1 MTARID
7 ELDMRV
13 VRELQ
18 SDARQSYREIAEKL
32 KIAEGTV
39 YNRVNK
45 LKEMRVIKKFIVDIN
60 YSKLGYDLT
69 ALIGIRG
76 KGGHLPEIEEKISKE
91 KNVTTLY
98 DVTGEYDA
106 IAVAK
111 FHDRAELND
120 LVKRINAL
128 PNVERTN
135 TMIALNTIKEEHGV
149 EVK

>member
-1 MTARID
+1 MAKVDEID
-7 ELDMRV
+7 LKILKEF
-13 VRELQ
+13 Q
-18 SDARQSYREIAEKL
+18 SDARQSYRDIAEKL

-45 LKEMRVIKKFIVDIN
+45 LKEMGIIRKFIVDIN
-60 YSKLGYDLT
+60 YSKLGYDLI
-69 ALIGIRG
+69 AIIGIRG

-91 KNVTTLY
+91 KNVTTVY

-111 FHDRAELND
+111 FHDRTELND

-135 TMIALNTIKEEHGV
+135 TMIALNMVKEEHGV
-149 EVK
+149 ELR

>member
-1 MTARID
+1 MSGKID
-7 ELDMRV
+7 ELDGGII
-13 VRELQ
+13 REFQ
-18 SDARQSYREIAEKL
+18 RDARQSYREIAEKL

-45 LKEMRVIKKFIVDIN
+45 LKEMGVIRRFIVDIN

-76 KGGHLPEIEEKISKE
+76 KGGHLPEIEERISKE
-91 KNVTTLY
+91 KSVTTLY

-111 FHDRAELND
+111 FRDRSELND
-120 LVKRINAL
+120 LVKRINSL
-128 PNVERTN
+128 TNVERTN
-135 TMIALNTIKEEHGV
+135 TMIALNTIKEQHGI
-149 EVK
+149 EM

>member
-1 MTARID
+1 MAKVD
-7 ELDMRV
+7 ELDLRII
-13 VRELQ
+13 REFQ
-18 SDARQSYREIAEKL
+18 IDARQSYRDIAEKL

-45 LKEMRVIKKFIVDIN
+45 LKEMGIIKKFIVDIN
-60 YSKLGYDLT
+60 YSKLGYDLV
-69 ALIGIRG
+69 AIIGIRG
-76 KGGHLPEIEEKISKE
+76 KGGHLPEIEEKVSKE
-91 KNVTTLY
+91 KNVTTVY

-111 FHDRAELND
+111 FHDRTELND

-135 TMIALNTIKEEHGV
+135 TMIALNIVKEEHGV
-149 EVK
+149 ELR

>member
-1 MTARID
+1 MIGKID
-7 ELDMRV
+7 ELDV
-13 VRELQ
+13 KIIKEFQ
-18 SDARQSYREIAEKL
+18 TDARQSYREIAEKL
-32 KIAEGTV
+32 RIAEGTV

-45 LKEMRVIKKFIVDIN
+45 LKEMGIIKKFIVDID

-69 ALIGIRG
+69 AIIGIRS

-91 KNVTTLY
+91 KNVTTVY

-111 FHDRAELND
+111 FKDRSELNE

-128 PNVERTN
+128 PNIERTN
-135 TMIALNTIKEEHGV
+135 TMIALNTVKEEHGV

>member
-1 MTARID
+1 MAAKID
-7 ELDMRV
+7 ELD
-13 VRELQ
+13 VRILKEFQ
-18 SDARQSYREIAEKL
+18 RDARQSYREIAEKL

-45 LKEMRVIKKFIVDIN
+45 LKEMGVIRKFIADIN

-91 KNVTTLY
+91 GSVTTLY

-106 IAVAK
+106 IAVVK
-111 FHDRAELND
+111 FRDRTELND
-120 LVKRINAL
+120 LVKKINSL

-135 TMIALNTIKEEHGV
+135 TMLALNTLKEEHGV
-149 EVK
+149 EIK

>member
-1 MTARID
+1 MAKVD
-7 ELDMRV
+7 ELDLRII
-13 VRELQ
+13 REFQ
-18 SDARQSYREIAEKL
+18 IDARQSYRDIAEKL

-45 LKEMRVIKKFIVDIN
+45 LKEMGIIKKFIVDIN
-60 YSKLGYDLT
+60 YSKLGYDLV
-69 ALIGIRG
+69 AIIGIRG
-76 KGGHLPEIEEKISKE
+76 KGGHLPEIEEKVSKE
-91 KNVTTLY
+91 KNVTTVY

-111 FHDRAELND
+111 FHDRTELND

-135 TMIALNTIKEEHGV
+135 TMIALNTVKEEHGV
-149 EVK
+149 ELR